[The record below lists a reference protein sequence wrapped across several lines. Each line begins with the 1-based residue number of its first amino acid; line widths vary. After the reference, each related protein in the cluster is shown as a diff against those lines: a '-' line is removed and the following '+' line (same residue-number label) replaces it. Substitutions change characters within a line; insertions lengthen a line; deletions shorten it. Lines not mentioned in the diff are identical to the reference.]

1 MDYKQFREL
10 VQQMRNLQKEYF
22 RTRDHSTLYECK
34 KIERLIDDYL
44 SSIETA
50 IKREVDSQ
58 SKLF

>member
-22 RTRDHSTLYECK
+22 RTRDPSTLYECK
-34 KIERLIDDYL
+34 KIERLIDDHL
-44 SSIETA
+44 NAVETA
-50 IKREVDSQ
+50 IQREVNSQ